1 MLVRPVLGN
10 RKYLLVAFQ
19 RQFQGREILLDVGQQ
34 DVQFLF
40 RGGEKYHVIGISEI
54 VPHPLLLLDPM
65 VEVGKHQVC
74 EVLAQIVADRHAV
87 GAVDDRI
94 EQGERIL
101 AFDFAADD
109 GFQYVVVYRRVELPD
124 VDFEAISGVFPVF
137 DSPLD
142 IPHRSMNAAP
152 LDAAIRVFREDRNP
166 YRFEDIHDRMMQ
178 NAVGVI
184 RQSKYDPLFRLIDR
198 ERAVFGVFECTI
210 FQRFMQGKD
219 IRFTVLVVK

>member
-1 MLVRPVLGN
+1 
-10 RKYLLVAFQ
+10 
-19 RQFQGREILLDVGQQ
+19 
-34 DVQFLF
+34 
-40 RGGEKYHVIGISEI
+40 
-54 VPHPLLLLDPM
+54 M

-166 YRFEDIHDRMMQ
+166 YRFEDIRMMQ

>member
-1 MLVRPVLGN
+1 MVEHEPDEIEAAPVLVRPVLGN

-142 IPHRSMNAAP
+142 IPRIAP
-152 LDAAIRVFREDRNP
+152 
-166 YRFEDIHDRMMQ
+166 
-178 NAVGVI
+178 
-184 RQSKYDPLFRLIDR
+184 
-198 ERAVFGVFECTI
+198 
-210 FQRFMQGKD
+210 
-219 IRFTVLVVK
+219 

>member
-1 MLVRPVLGN
+1 
-10 RKYLLVAFQ
+10 
-19 RQFQGREILLDVGQQ
+19 
-34 DVQFLF
+34 
-40 RGGEKYHVIGISEI
+40 
-54 VPHPLLLLDPM
+54 M

-142 IPHRSMNAAP
+142 IPP